1 MLLFGIC
8 KRISPLAEGFGK
20 TIKLLDE
27 VFIFETFEKVLT
39 LKLLFNAESTVVYGP
54 QPVGSNY
61 SC

>member
-27 VFIFETFEKVLT
+27 VFIFETVEKVLT
-39 LKLLFNAESTVVYGP
+39 LKLLFNA
-54 QPVGSNY
+54 
-61 SC
+61 